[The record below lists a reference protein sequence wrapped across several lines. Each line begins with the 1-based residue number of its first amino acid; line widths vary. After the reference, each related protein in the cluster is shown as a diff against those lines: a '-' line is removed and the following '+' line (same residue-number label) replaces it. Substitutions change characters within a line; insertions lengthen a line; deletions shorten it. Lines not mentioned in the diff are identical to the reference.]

1 MNVVV
6 RMCMAREMSRIFSNV
21 VVMMS
26 WLEWRVRSSIV
37 QLVVLGGG
45 VIVNVRV
52 LLERLMSLEGGADK
66 GVV

>member
-1 MNVVV
+1 
-6 RMCMAREMSRIFSNV
+6 MAREMSRIFSNV

-45 VIVNVRV
+45 VVVNVRV
-52 LLERLMSLEGGADK
+52 LLERLMSLEGVADK

>member
-1 MNVVV
+1 
-6 RMCMAREMSRIFSNV
+6 MCMAREMSRIFFNV

-45 VIVNVRV
+45 VVVNVRV

>member
-1 MNVVV
+1 
-6 RMCMAREMSRIFSNV
+6 MCIREISRIFSNV

-45 VIVNVRV
+45 VVVNVRV

>member
-1 MNVVV
+1 
-6 RMCMAREMSRIFSNV
+6 MCMVREMSRIFSNV

-45 VIVNVRV
+45 VVVNVRV